1 MVYGRH
7 FFSEEWVRTRK
18 ASGVPSFHICYA
30 HTFFWGTGG
39 GIGLLQVT
47 LVLGGSA
54 VENEG
59 EGIRPLNDV
68 TMAPGLLL
76 KTPRSRF

>member
-1 MVYGRH
+1 MH
-7 FFSEEWVRTRK
+7 MH
-18 ASGVPSFHICYA
+18 AHIYIYMHV

-59 EGIRPLNDV
+59 EGIRPLKEV

-76 KTPRSRF
+76 ETSRSRF